1 MIYEVEGGGVGTG
14 ETAGGSPIPGSVER
28 SPSQGTFQS
37 HLKTLT
43 RQLLGTDEGGTM
55 ELLSVSIT
63 PRYHLRTSVEH
74 DYWKQNNA
82 DRISHPGLGQKNSK
96 DVRAPTSPLPALRP
110 PHPNTAKNPK
120 IYKKL
125 RLSKNFTN
133 SLLLTRSLT
142 NYGN

>member
-110 PHPNTAKNPK
+110 PHPPHHTTKGRFDTRETPRPLHLQAAAA
-120 IYKKL
+120 L
-125 RLSKNFTN
+125 RS
-133 SLLLTRSLT
+133 
-142 NYGN
+142 GP